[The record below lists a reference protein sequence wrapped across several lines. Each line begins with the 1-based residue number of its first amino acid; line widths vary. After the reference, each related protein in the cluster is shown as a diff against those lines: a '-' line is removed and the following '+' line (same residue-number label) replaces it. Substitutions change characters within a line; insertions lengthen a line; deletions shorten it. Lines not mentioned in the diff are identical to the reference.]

1 MDACADAAARLLV
14 STFFRTERDALPG
27 SVGPEPNTVD
37 PAMRITSSWRLPL
50 LASCTVALFAAC
62 APAASGGASAG
73 ASAGAGTSSVR
84 RSNVLTREE
93 LAGSGTS
100 NLYDAINRLRPQ
112 WLRGSTNT
120 QTRTGGGGLS
130 VVVYQGTTQLGG
142 VEVLRQMAPSYVAT
156 IRYLEG
162 NQASNTLPGLGSRVV
177 AGAIVLELP
186 RD

>member
-1 MDACADAAARLLV
+1 
-14 STFFRTERDALPG
+14 
-27 SVGPEPNTVD
+27 
-37 PAMRITSSWRLPL
+37 MRITSSWRLPL
-50 LASCTVALFAAC
+50 LASCSVALFAAC
-62 APAASGGASAG
+62 APATAEGGAAAG
-73 ASAGAGTSSVR
+73 ASTSTGTGSVR
-84 RSNVLTREE
+84 RSNMLTREE
-93 LAGSGTS
+93 LEGSGTS

-112 WLRGSTNT
+112 WLRAGTNT
-120 QTRTGGGGLS
+120 QTTQRGGGQQ

-142 VEVLRQMAPSYVAT
+142 VEVLRQMAPSYVSS